1 MNTKE
6 EITKIIFTSIDEIN
20 AELEINIP
28 KSANSNLFGIESDLD
43 SLGLVNLI
51 ISIEEAINDKYDVS
65 ITLADEKAMS
75 RRNSPFKN
83 IQSLVDYLHE
93 LLAAENF

>member
-6 EITKIIFTSIDEIN
+6 EITEIIFASIEEIN
-20 AELEINIP
+20 AEQEINIP
-28 KSANSNLFGIESDLD
+28 KNANSNLFGIESDLD

-75 RRNSPFKN
+75 RKNSPFKN
-83 IQSLVDYLHE
+83 VQTLVDYLHE
-93 LLAAENF
+93 LLTSENF